1 MMSRSPPPDVS
12 GAVDWYLTV
21 QCKADGLSAATINE
35 GYGYPLRRILVPF
48 CEQEGI
54 ELVEEL
60 NPDVVTRLAAQL
72 AERRT
77 AQGKPLSPA
86 SRRSYLKGVQQFLS
100 WAEKR
105 GFGSVDA
112 SEMPLPRRRRIRRA
126 VLTRQEMLALEDAA
140 PTERNKLIIRLM
152 SDTGTR
158 EGGVC
163 AIRCG
168 GLVVKEGRYCY
179 VMVRDKTSQERPVPV
194 EPALFRR
201 LKAHAEGKSGRPRG
215 RPEEPLFVQSRKVDG
230 RYEPLQERGVYK
242 IIKDAA
248 ARAGIDRR
256 IYPHLL
262 KHSAITWMT
271 AVKRMDPGV
280 VSEITGTSI
289 AVIAE
294 YYSHPTQEQQFEAL
308 MRALRGDD

>member
-72 AERRT
+72 AERTT

-140 PTERNKLIIRLM
+140 PTERNKLIIRFM

-168 GLVVKEGRYCY
+168 GLVVKEGGQAVLADGPGAEATEFLGRDRYA
-179 VMVRDKTSQERPVPV
+179 RGER
-194 EPALFRR
+194 
-201 LKAHAEGKSGRPRG
+201 AHEGLRTG
-215 RPEEPLFVQSRKVDG
+215 
-230 RYEPLQERGVYK
+230 Y
-242 IIKDAA
+242 
-248 ARAGIDRR
+248 
-256 IYPHLL
+256 
-262 KHSAITWMT
+262 
-271 AVKRMDPGV
+271 
-280 VSEITGTSI
+280 SEITAKTTSGPI
-289 AVIAE
+289 TLERPKLDQGPGVAGDRRLRARPLGPRPGG
-294 YYSHPTQEQQFEAL
+294 HPGGGVG
-308 MRALRGDD
+308 RAGGAFPSPR